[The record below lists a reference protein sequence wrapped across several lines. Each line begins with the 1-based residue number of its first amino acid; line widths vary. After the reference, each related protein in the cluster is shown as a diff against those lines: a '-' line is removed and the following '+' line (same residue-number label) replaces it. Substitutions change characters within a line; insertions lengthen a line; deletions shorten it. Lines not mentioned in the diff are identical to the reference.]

1 MASWVARL
9 VDLLAKMTRLHAD
22 IQTLTR
28 NVDKLATLTNDLDRR
43 LLVVETTLALEARA
57 AKAKKPRRR
66 DN

>member
-9 VDLLAKMTRLHAD
+9 VDLLAKMTRLHTG

-43 LLVVETTLALEARA
+43 LLVETTLALEARS
-57 AKAKKPRRR
+57 AKPKKPRRH
-66 DN
+66 DS